1 MIVRRFMSWLRL
13 TVASLLHR
21 ARQRSAEQPVR
32 EPALVGV
39 ASQAGLAE
47 RASPGLSLSSWL
59 DNGRRLR
66 PRLRL
71 APRDPRDPGLIP
83 TRPLRH
89 KTQPVAMSDTPAPVP
104 APVSAPIEPP
114 APRAN
119 LAPLASEPSDA
130 TRIVPVTHTTGAQ
143 GDDLGD
149 LERLDAETRRLMLL
163 RHLVRQRVFNEGFAS
178 GDIPRQY
185 HRSLGLDE
193 PVAED

>member
-13 TVASLLHR
+13 TVASSLER
-21 ARQRSAEQPVR
+21 ARRRSLRRSLAQPVR
-32 EPALVGV
+32 EPELVGV
-39 ASQAGLAE
+39 ASMAGPME
-47 RASPGLSLSSWL
+47 RASSGLSLSSWL

-71 APRDPRDPGLIP
+71 APRDSGLIP

-89 KTQPVAMSDTPAPVP
+89 KTQPAAMSDTPAPEPAP
-104 APVSAPIEPP
+104 APVEAP

-119 LAPLASEPSDA
+119 LAPLAAEPSDA
-130 TRIVPVTHTTGAQ
+130 TRIVPVTHSTGAG
-143 GDDLGD
+143 GDDLSD

-185 HRSLGLDE
+185 RRSLGLEE
-193 PVAED
+193 PVAEE

>member
-13 TVASLLHR
+13 TVASSLER
-21 ARQRSAEQPVR
+21 ARRRSVTQPVR

-39 ASQAGLAE
+39 ASQAGPAE
-47 RASPGLSLSSWL
+47 RAATGLSLSSWL

-71 APRDPRDPGLIP
+71 TPRDPRDPGLIP
-83 TRPLRH
+83 TRPLRQ
-89 KTQPVAMSDTPAPVP
+89 KTQPAAISATPAPNPGP
-104 APVSAPIEPP
+104 APVEAPV
-114 APRAN
+114 AAN
-119 LAPLASEPSDA
+119 IAPLAPDPAETA
-130 TRIVPVTHTTGAQ
+130 RIVPVTHTTDAP

-178 GDIPRQY
+178 GEIPRQY
-185 HRSLGLDE
+185 RWSLGLDE
-193 PVAED
+193 PVAEE

>member
-13 TVASLLHR
+13 TVAASLGG
-21 ARQRSAEQPVR
+21 ARRRSLTQPVR
-32 EPALVGV
+32 EPALVGA
-39 ASQAGLAE
+39 ASQSGLAE
-47 RASPGLSLSSWL
+47 RATSGLSLSSWL
-59 DNGRRLR
+59 DNGHRLR

-71 APRDPRDPGLIP
+71 APRDPGLIP

-89 KTQPVAMSDTPAPVP
+89 KTQPAAISATPAPAAP
-104 APVSAPIEPP
+104 APAPTPVEAP

-119 LAPLASEPSDA
+119 LAPLAPEPTDA
-130 TRIVPVTHTTGAQ
+130 TRIVPVTHTSGAG

-163 RHLVRQRVFNEGFAS
+163 RHLVRQRVFNEGFAT

-185 HRSLGLDE
+185 RRSLGLEE
-193 PVAED
+193 PVPED

>member
-13 TVASLLHR
+13 TVASSLER
-21 ARQRSAEQPVR
+21 ARRRSVTQPVR
-32 EPALVGV
+32 EPSLVGV
-39 ASQAGLAE
+39 ASQAGPAE
-47 RASPGLSLSSWL
+47 RASTGLSLSSWL

-71 APRDPRDPGLIP
+71 TPRDPRDPGLIP

-89 KTQPVAMSDTPAPVP
+89 KTQPAAISATPAPSASP
-104 APVSAPIEPP
+104 APAEAP

-119 LAPLASEPSDA
+119 IAPLAAAEPSDT
-130 TRIVPVTHTTGAQ
+130 TRIVPVTHTTGVG

-163 RHLVRQRVFNEGFAS
+163 RHLVRQRVFNEGFAT

-185 HRSLGLDE
+185 RRSLGLDE
-193 PVAED
+193 PVPED